1 MEKSVIELTKMKKTV
16 ISKILIPIVAAAM
29 LLPYEYC
36 IAVPATTREFDIF
49 QPDGTAF
56 RARLGG
62 DEFMKILTTS
72 DGCTIGM
79 GEDRWYYYGWYES
92 DGTVTL
98 SDSKVG
104 QPVPSDIKAKSM
116 AIPYESLAAAAAS
129 KRASVMDTGRT
140 RKNILAETRAA
151 RGALYTKSGEN
162 VIEKHGIVILAQF
175 QDLKFQDGHT
185 REAFENLLTE
195 PGYNRNGATG
205 SAMDYFNDQFDGYFS
220 FSFDVSDI
228 VTVSGNYADYG
239 ANKSNGDDINAHEFI
254 AEACKAADSRIDFS
268 RYDDNGDGEVD
279 NVFVFFA
286 GGDEADGAGTDHIW
300 SHAWYLADGAG
311 INLTLDGVVINRYA
325 CTSELRRTDT
335 GNEYTL
341 AGIGTF
347 CHEYSHT
354 LGLSDYY
361 DTDYISSGGRSVALW
376 SHTALMDGGNFNN
389 SGNTPPNL
397 NAPERDEIQDEGI
410 FEPEILTAGTHTLEP
425 IDVSGKYYKMETD
438 TESEYFLFECRA
450 ERGWDK
456 YIGGSGLLIYHIDK
470 SGRNSGYS
478 PSYGKNL
485 TAAERWQYNEVNC
498 RPAYLCADLIEANPN
513 ARVTLG
519 QSEAIPLSSIPQIF
533 FPYTAGSTSSTSFT
547 PETDPAFVFRS
558 GTESSLAITG
568 IEKSG
573 DNIVLTVTE
582 YTGKVPEPASVS
594 AEIFQDAAII
604 TWASSTGHDGKAVIE
619 WSESAGGEKYS
630 AEIEKGYETGQYSYT
645 IEGLTPRTAYKTNIY
660 FENDGVAGTKKECNF
675 TTKSP
680 RSQHYPFIYLFNIK
694 SNGDGTYP
702 AGSKF
707 PLRLYNAYDAD
718 GIDWYM
724 DGVQIS
730 TDASGYYIPETSG
743 ELRAEIHYDDGT
755 TSIVTKYIVIK

>member
-129 KRASVMDTGRT
+129 KRAAIMNTEEES
-140 RKNILAETRAA
+140 ILFRTRAA
-151 RGALYTKSGEN
+151 RGALNTKSGET
-162 VIEKHGIVILAQF
+162 VTEKHGIVILVQF
-175 QDLKFQDGHT
+175 QDLEFQAGHG
-185 REAFENLLTE
+185 RSAFERLLTE
-195 PGYNRNGATG
+195 SGYSQNGATG
-205 SAMDYFNDQFDGYFS
+205 SAIDYFNDQFDGYYS

-228 VTVSGNYADYG
+228 VTVSHSYSYYG
-239 ANKSNGDDINAHEFI
+239 ENDSSGSDANAYQMIID
-254 AEACKAADSRIDFS
+254 ACRLVDSQIDFS
-268 RYDDNGDGEVD
+268 KYDDDGDGEVD

-286 GGDEADGAGTDHIW
+286 GGDEADGADTDHIW
-300 SHAWYLADGAG
+300 SHAWYIVDGAG
-311 INLTLDGVVINRYA
+311 VKATEVTFDGVVVNRYA
-325 CTSELRRTDT
+325 CSSELRRTGS

-361 DTDYISSGGRSVALW
+361 DTDYESSGGRSVALW
-376 SHTALMDGGNFNN
+376 SHTALMDGGNYNN
-389 SGNTPPNL
+389 DGNTPPNL
-397 NAPERDEIQDEGI
+397 NAPERDEIGI
-410 FEPEILTAGTHTLEP
+410 FEPEILSAGVHTLEP
-425 IDVSGKYYKMETD
+425 INVSGKYYKMETD
-438 TESEYFLFECRA
+438 TEGEYFLFECRA
-450 ERGWDK
+450 EQGWDE
-456 YIGGSGLLIYHIDK
+456 YIGGSGLLVYHIDK
-470 SGRNSGYS
+470 SDRSAGYS
-478 PSYGKNL
+478 TTYRRNF
-485 TAAERWQYNEVNC
+485 TAAERWRYNEVNC

-513 ARVTLG
+513 ARVTLR
-519 QSEAIPLSSIPQIF
+519 QSESVSLASIPQIF